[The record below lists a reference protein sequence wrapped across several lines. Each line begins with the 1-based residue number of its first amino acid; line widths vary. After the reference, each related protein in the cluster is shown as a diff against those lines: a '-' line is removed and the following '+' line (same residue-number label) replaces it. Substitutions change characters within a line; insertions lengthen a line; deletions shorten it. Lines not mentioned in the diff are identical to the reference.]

1 MDDGEAGSHMPEACS
16 TPRSNLNDGH
26 EAPVS
31 YVGGSGIQ
39 RSSPADS
46 EESEADILERSIR
59 MSSGTNLCNEDTVT
73 EYKIQQL
80 THEIEPT
87 TVFSGSIMHTAESP
101 SQMNIDPAYF
111 QSADQNYS
119 PSHNPEP
126 QLSRL
131 FSSSSENT
139 QFPSNQVTLDQNLQS
154 TADGSSQQ
162 QGLKA
167 IDVQPSAPTLQQI
180 QSHCSVPLMDVS
192 KFQSPQT
199 PNQSKPSHL
208 GRRPTLSGS
217 YIYQTPEVHGIQNE
231 ISEEPSPD
239 NSHHSPQEGMK
250 ITLSPITSPHTSL
263 LLKPSI
269 HWYYSNPGGSWNPFS
284 YRDSEKLEK
293 VYTSRSEGQEFDDG
307 KLQVSTDGGRYDVN
321 MAARQR
327 IPVYWDG
334 CASAIRRCTWFYRGN
349 NDIMQPYNEDKAKI
363 LEEHYATA
371 VKLKTFPMRV
381 ELGNG
386 EVVIINSHTM
396 MVQYTQQ
403 KADSEQN
410 APRLVKRGVPD
421 EDKIPPDEKDDI
433 DHLVFVVHGI
443 GSVGDLKFRSFVD
456 CVTDMRVTCQ
466 QLVAEH
472 WTKINKNETSIPG
485 RIELMPIQWHAALH
499 SDTLGVDKH
508 INKLTLPSI
517 PMLRDFVNNTCV
529 DVLFYTS
536 PFYCETIT
544 EQCGTEMNRLYKKF
558 LSRNPHF
565 AGKVSIVGHS
575 LGSVIAFDILS
586 QQTWSQKDNEV
597 TSSLH
602 TSSTE
607 CMLQKRQSSETTTP
621 DAPNSKTVDKDVS
634 EETEVTDTDGQD
646 ATPDPLASSTHS
658 KEHHRTRTVSRSF
671 SYQKSKFS
679 TSEVSGTGQPEV
691 SPTLL
696 SFRPEHF
703 FALGS
708 PLGLF
713 LTVRGVHSLDREY
726 SLPTCKRFYNIFHP
740 VS

>member
-1 MDDGEAGSHMPEACS
+1 MANETDWTSNLTVWKSKDISRDDPCSSSSSEERAINKNYCHIVSTANYYTKDSSLKDGEKNVFKCSLCDYSARCTSHIQSHVNSQHIGIKPFKCSYCSFRSAHKQSLDTHLKRHTGIRPYKCQFCLWSATESGQLRIHQRKHTGEKPFQCSICPYKAASKSAISEHQRIHSTDSLVFKCVICEFSTRTRAKLQNHMKIHDLKYCSKCPYSTRESSEFRKHAKSHKLKFGDSMDDGEAGSHMPEACS

-180 QSHCSVPLMDVS
+180 QSHCSIPLMDVS

-363 LEEHYATA
+363 LE
-371 VKLKTFPMRV
+371 VTF
-381 ELGNG
+381 
-386 EVVIINSHTM
+386 T
-396 MVQYTQQ
+396 
-403 KADSEQN
+403 
-410 APRLVKRGVPD
+410 
-421 EDKIPPDEKDDI
+421 
-433 DHLVFVVHGI
+433 
-443 GSVGDLKFRSFVD
+443 
-456 CVTDMRVTCQ
+456 
-466 QLVAEH
+466 
-472 WTKINKNETSIPG
+472 
-485 RIELMPIQWHAALH
+485 
-499 SDTLGVDKH
+499 
-508 INKLTLPSI
+508 
-517 PMLRDFVNNTCV
+517 
-529 DVLFYTS
+529 
-536 PFYCETIT
+536 
-544 EQCGTEMNRLYKKF
+544 
-558 LSRNPHF
+558 
-565 AGKVSIVGHS
+565 
-575 LGSVIAFDILS
+575 
-586 QQTWSQKDNEV
+586 
-597 TSSLH
+597 
-602 TSSTE
+602 
-607 CMLQKRQSSETTTP
+607 RQ
-621 DAPNSKTVDKDVS
+621 
-634 EETEVTDTDGQD
+634 
-646 ATPDPLASSTHS
+646 
-658 KEHHRTRTVSRSF
+658 
-671 SYQKSKFS
+671 
-679 TSEVSGTGQPEV
+679 
-691 SPTLL
+691 
-696 SFRPEHF
+696 
-703 FALGS
+703 
-708 PLGLF
+708 
-713 LTVRGVHSLDREY
+713 
-726 SLPTCKRFYNIFHP
+726 
-740 VS
+740 